1 MLKKTIC
8 LVSLLVCMLQP
19 LTARTPAPA
28 ASPDLWVRQYQFVP
42 NNDKAVRVQVANKGN
57 AANAACRL
65 ELTVRKINGAAV
77 GRTLF
82 RVIQVIQPGQGDWVL
97 VDATSILPKNV
108 SLEST
113 TFKLIADAKNQ
124 VNELDETNNE
134 KWHNLN

>member
-1 MLKKTIC
+1 MLRKTIC

-28 ASPDLWVRQYQFVP
+28 APDLWVRQYQFVP
-42 NNDKAVRVQVANKGN
+42 GNDKAVRVQVANRGDVPS
-57 AANAACRL
+57 AACRL
-65 ELTVRKINGAAV
+65 ELTVRKINGTPV

-97 VDATSILPKNV
+97 VNAESILPKNV

-124 VNELDETNNE
+124 VVESDETNNE

>member
-1 MLKKTIC
+1 MLRKTIC

-19 LTARTPAPA
+19 LTAGTSAPPVA
-28 ASPDLWVRQYQFVP
+28 PDLWVRQYQFVP
-42 NNDKAVRVQVANKGN
+42 NNDKAVRVQVANKGD
-57 AANAACRL
+57 AASAACRL

-108 SLEST
+108 SLAST
-113 TFKLIADAKNQ
+113 TFKLIADDKNQ
-124 VNELDETNNE
+124 VNESDENNNE

>member
-19 LTARTPAPA
+19 LTAGTPAPA
-28 ASPDLWVRQYQFVP
+28 ASPDLWVRQYEFVP
-42 NNDKAVRVQVANKGN
+42 NNNKAVRVQVANKGN
-57 AANAACRL
+57 APNAACRL
-65 ELTVRKINGAAV
+65 ELTVRKINGVAAA
-77 GRTLF
+77 RTLF

-97 VDATSILPKNV
+97 VDAKSILPNNV

-124 VNELDETNNE
+124 VNESDETNNE